1 MERNVGI
8 IGLGGV
14 GKMICYSLMKENLF
28 NNIYLIDINESLVEA
43 EVKDLT
49 DGSLFSSFSKF
60 KKGSYN
66 DLTKVDFL
74 IISAG
79 ISQSSTSSRL
89 EQVDSAVKIFDD
101 ILNNL
106 KRINYDKFIIICSNP
121 VDILTYYTYKK
132 LNISKNKIIGSGT
145 LLDTNR
151 YKIILSELINVPF
164 NNISGYVLGEHGEG
178 SVNLFSSTLINNVP
192 LNIYLKE
199 HNISLNYE
207 EIEEK
212 VKRRGFEIVE
222 GKKATFFGISEC
234 VNYIIKNIIFD
245 TNNLLPLSTISI
257 KEDFAYSYLVNVNK
271 SGISF
276 AKENEYLLDNIE
288 KEKMINSKD
297 RLIKLIKD
305 KNL

>member
-14 GKMICYSLMKENLF
+14 GKMICYSLMKEDLF

-49 DGSLFSSFSKF
+49 DGSLFSSFNKF
-60 KKGSYN
+60 KKGSYI

-79 ISQSSTSSRL
+79 ISQSSISSRL
-89 EQVDSAVKIFDD
+89 EQVDEVVKIFDD

-212 VKRRGFEIVE
+212 VKRRGFEIVK

-297 RLIKLIKD
+297 RLIKVIKD

>member
-28 NNIYLIDINESLVEA
+28 NNIYLIDINESLIDA

-49 DGSLFSSFSKF
+49 DGTLFSSFSKF

-66 DLTKVDFL
+66 DLTNVDFL

-79 ISQSSTSSRL
+79 VSQSSISSRL
-89 EQVDSAVKIFDD
+89 EQVDSAVKIFDE

-106 KRINYDKFIIICSNP
+106 KRINYDKFVIICSNP

-164 NNISGYVLGEHGEG
+164 NSISGYVLGEHGEG

-199 HNISLNYE
+199 HNITLNYE

-212 VKRRGFEIVE
+212 VKRRGFEIVK

-271 SGISF
+271 SGISL

-297 RLIKLIKD
+297 RLINLIKD

>member
-14 GKMICYSLMKENLF
+14 GKMICYSLMKEDLF

-49 DGSLFSSFSKF
+49 DGSLFSSFNKF

-79 ISQSSTSSRL
+79 ISQSSISSRL
-89 EQVDSAVKIFDD
+89 EQVDEVVKIFDD

-199 HNISLNYE
+199 HNISLNYK

-212 VKRRGFEIVE
+212 VKRRGFEIVK

-297 RLIKLIKD
+297 RLIKVIKD

>member
-79 ISQSSTSSRL
+79 ISQSSISSRL
-89 EQVDSAVKIFDD
+89 EQVDEVVKIFDD

-212 VKRRGFEIVE
+212 VKRRGFEIVK

>member
-49 DGSLFSSFSKF
+49 DGSLFSSFCKF

-79 ISQSSTSSRL
+79 ISQSSISSRL
-89 EQVDSAVKIFDD
+89 EQVDEVVKIFDD

-212 VKRRGFEIVE
+212 VKRRGFEIVK

-297 RLIKLIKD
+297 RQIKLIKD